1 MRILAFRPAPG
12 RQVLA
17 AERNPRA
24 NEAVEQ
30 ARAAVMQAEEMPLG
44 DAAFKEIVTKLAL
57 TVLRRLTKRGAAVNQ
72 GAARTHDGQ
81 ARLRLNKYLLLRR
94 WC

>member
-1 MRILAFRPAPG
+1 MCFARNEILAFRPAPG
-12 RQVLA
+12 QQVLA

-24 NEAVEQ
+24 NQAVEQ

-57 TVLRRLTKRGAAVNQ
+57 TVLRRLTKRGAAVKSGSSQ
-72 GAARTHDGQ
+72 DARWTGAPSP
-81 ARLRLNKYLLLRR
+81 
-94 WC
+94 